1 MSVKT
6 TGAGI
11 GFGCALAIVISW
23 TAWHSI
29 WWAIVHGFRP
39 GICSILC
46 HSVHVKLTIL

>member
-23 TAWHSI
+23 TARHSI
-29 WWAIVHGFRP
+29 WWAIVHGFL
-39 GICSILC
+39 GWVYVVYYAIQYM
-46 HSVHVKLTIL
+46 